1 MKDLSDGELLR
12 AHYLGRRGTFTEL
25 VTRHQR
31 ALLAHARGILGPGSV
46 YEDVVQEVFLRL
58 TRERLVLSVEAG
70 GGPEGERKQLQ
81 AWLHKVTRN
90 ACMDII
96 RSESRRR
103 ARENERASREG
114 FAGGLELVEERDTIA
129 AVERELERLA
139 DDQREVL
146 SLRLIAERSY
156 REIAEITGKKVG
168 TVGWLVSEGLKVL
181 GERLAPALALD
192 PRGMPSAPS
201 PTERPRAMDGGSR

>member
-31 ALLAHARGILGPGSV
+31 ALLAHARGILGPGSA
-46 YEDVVQEVFLRL
+46 YEDVVQEAFLRL
-58 TRERLVLSVEAG
+58 ARERPHPSVEAG
-70 GGPEGERKQLQ
+70 GDPESERKQLS

-96 RSESRRR
+96 RSEARRR
-103 ARENERASREG
+103 TREHEKAAREPI
-114 FAGGLELVEERDTIA
+114 AGGLELVEGRDTIA

-146 SLRLIAERSY
+146 TLRLIAERSY
-156 REIAEITGKKVG
+156 REIAEITGKKIG

-181 GERLAPALALD
+181 GERLAPVLALD
-192 PRGMPSAPS
+192 ATGAPA
-201 PTERPRAMDGGSR
+201 PHAPADRTKTMDGGSR